1 MAIVTHEWGQGKR
14 DIGAGLKVFAP
25 LKVGADV
32 PIIQTEGRK
41 RNYKG
46 AGQKSGSVVDWW

>member
-41 RNYKG
+41 RNYKKG
-46 AGQKSGSVVDWW
+46 LDKKAEVW